1 LLPEGTPMTEPR
13 PDHRRE
19 TAVALILLV
28 IFGIAAGAAWRRWM
42 TGTGPVAQAPAAGA
56 VFPGA
61 ALSDRSATLWARLLA
76 ALGLPAGKR
85 LSFDQLSEIL
95 VGHRDEPLARA
106 FAADFMREPELK
118 AVWDEFRNSREALDA
133 SRLADRL
140 RDSGAFARLLNRYGE
155 EPAFGRLGDT
165 VAREMTA
172 KALPAMDSIT
182 LHQEGSARSA
192 AQTSRARQDFAP
204 PAAAAPPAARRAIV
218 THAAPRDGE
227 AEGDV
232 SSAPASEAGPGAATS
247 LDAKRRFEKLAAAGN
262 TADFNAIASLF
273 TKMDK
278 GSRDRIV
285 ANLDAK
291 GNVWMAC
298 FRAGEKRVCEN
309 ALKTCAQDPE
319 CAPAIPRIPPE
330 PPDPYLNAGSAGPSG
345 GGGRSGCPGPNC
357 DQCDPNATEG
367 ACGQFNIDHP
377 GDAHGTMITP
387 NGTSDSS
394 QGNSSYDSP
403 PDKIDTGPSN
413 RVQTGPS
420 PGQKERDE
428 GDKDDDGPRNKGR

>member
-1 LLPEGTPMTEPR
+1 MMTEPR
-13 PDHRRE
+13 PDRRRE
-19 TAVALILLV
+19 TAVVLILLV
-28 IFGIAAGAAWRRWM
+28 FFGIAAGAAWRRWM
-42 TGTGPVAQAPAAGA
+42 TGTGPVAQAPAASA
-56 VFPGA
+56 VLPGA
-61 ALSDRSATLWARLLA
+61 TLSDRSATLWARLLA
-76 ALGLPAGKR
+76 ALGLPPGKP

-95 VGHRDEPLARA
+95 LGHKDEPLARA

-118 AVWDEFRNSREALDA
+118 AVWDEFRRSREALDA

-155 EPAFGRLGDT
+155 DPAFGRLGDT

-172 KALPAMDSIT
+172 KALSPMEPLAV
-182 LHQEGSARSA
+182 HEEGAARSA
-192 AQTSRARQDFAP
+192 AQASRARQGFAP
-204 PAAAAPPAARRAIV
+204 PAAAAPPVARRRVV
-218 THAAPRDGE
+218 THAAPRGGE

-232 SSAPASEAGPGAATS
+232 SSTPASATGPGAATP

-262 TADFNAIASLF
+262 TEDFNAMASLF

-298 FRAGEKRVCEN
+298 FRAGEKGTCES

-319 CAPAIPRIPPE
+319 CAPAIPHIPPE
-330 PPDPYLNAGSAGPSG
+330 PPDPYLNAGPSG
-345 GGGRSGCPGPNC
+345 GGGRSGCPGPSC
-357 DQCDPNATEG
+357 DQCDPSATEG

-377 GDAHGTMITP
+377 GDAHGKMVTP
-387 NGTSDSS
+387 DGTPDSS
-394 QGNSSYDSP
+394 QGNSAYGSP
-403 PDKIDTGPSN
+403 PNKIDTGPSN
-413 RVQTGPS
+413 SIHTGPS
-420 PGQKERDE
+420 PGQKEREE
-428 GDKDDDGPRNKGR
+428 GEKDDDGPRNRGR